1 VPTSKSTSPST
12 TAPSSSAVR
21 AVITRVKPPA
31 DGVALPAAGLGAV
44 STAGA
49 GVGGRTPPATGGLIS
64 EVLAPLGVGVAVA
77 DPVIG
82 VVVPGTTAGAVAG
95 EADGVLVGDLLAGG
109 VLAAA
114 AAAAGALTATVSAA
128 DGSTLMTGLVAASA
142 LAVRVTD
149 VTEAPEATGIWVC
162 IWYVEG
168 ASAVASDP
176 IVQVADPSPLGQRPE
191 KTGAEPCGDPVSVT
205 DTPDAEP
212 FAAQTCTVY
221 DAAWPLVI
229 PDSDVWTLTHSSGWV
244 EAVGEGVAVEGS
256 GWHCELVAASATSEV
271 ATAAAEAAGIPA
283 MQTPKNT

>member
-1 VPTSKSTSPST
+1 V
-12 TAPSSSAVR
+12 
-21 AVITRVKPPA
+21 
-31 DGVALPAAGLGAV
+31 
-44 STAGA
+44 
-49 GVGGRTPPATGGLIS
+49 
-64 EVLAPLGVGVAVA
+64 VGVVGP
-77 DPVIG
+77 D
-82 VVVPGTTAGAVAG
+82 TTAGAVAG

-114 AAAAGALTATVSAA
+114 AGALTATVSVA

-142 LAVRVTD
+142 VAVRVTD
-149 VTEAPEATGIWVC
+149 VTEAPAATGIWAS

-191 KTGAEPCGDPVSVT
+191 KTGAEPGGDPVSVT

-221 DAAWPLVI
+221 DAAWPLAI

-256 GWHCELVAASATSEV
+256 GWHCELVAASAAPEV
-271 ATAAAEAAGIPA
+271 ASAAAEAAGIPA
-283 MQTPKNT
+283 RQTPEST